1 MIKIKININKINNKR
16 PMINFIGLF
25 LILFNINSLFGNT
38 SFEILNNLNNLN
50 NKCLWVESNL
60 LLDSTTVDSVLE
72 YALSNK
78 INKLFV

>member
-1 MIKIKININKINNKR
+1 MINIKKNINKINNKR

-25 LILFNINSLFGNT
+25 LILFNINSLFANT

-60 LLDSTTVDSVLE
+60 LSDSTTVDSVLE
-72 YALSNK
+72 
-78 INKLFV
+78 